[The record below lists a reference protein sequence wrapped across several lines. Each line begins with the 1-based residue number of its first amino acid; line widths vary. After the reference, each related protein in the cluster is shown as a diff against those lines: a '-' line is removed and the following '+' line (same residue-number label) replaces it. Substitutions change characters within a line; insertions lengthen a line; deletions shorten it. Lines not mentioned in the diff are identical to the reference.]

1 MKFVERAIAAYAGLL
16 LRRPGTLLLGVVV
29 LTVASLWAGAQLT
42 INTNQLDLISQDLQ
56 AVKDVKRVVDMVGGA
71 GHLII
76 GLRGRD
82 ETTLKAV
89 ADDLAAGLKADKA
102 HVRNAVHK
110 IDTSFVRTNAPMF
123 VETADLAEV
132 RRQGQLK
139 IKDVIR
145 RNSPFFLEIKPTPP
159 YEPTLDPIIEKY
171 KRVGK
176 KSIADD
182 YYISDDRL
190 MVLIVVKPM
199 WDSNQL
205 AQTGE
210 LVELLRQRFAAYSAK
225 NPHGATLTE
234 SYEREPALDGKQVG
248 FGFTGSYKTSYDDSF
263 EMKASL
269 GPTSLWSFAGVLLV
283 VIAFLGRRPGAILII
298 MGTMMAGLAITFGF
312 TWATVGQLNMVTSIL
327 AAILMGMGID
337 FAIHFVYRLR
347 HYLGTGLAV
356 EAAVRETVVHAGTAA
371 LVAAM
376 AGAASFFALLFSEF
390 RGFSQFGLLAGAG
403 TVIIGASVFVAAPAL
418 LLLLGRRWPR
428 LPLALVG
435 SRSIDDPAS
444 AALRVP
450 VPRVLLGVAGLA
462 VVVTSAFGP
471 GVRFE
476 YNTRALMVEHQPS
489 VRLQDEVAARYQISA
504 DPVAV
509 YTKTLADTKK
519 LYDELNPLNHK
530 KYSTIDQ
537 VVSMFTF
544 VPPADQ
550 QARNAKILTEWKGE
564 LTDID
569 AESLPPDI
577 QDKYKQLLG
586 YLDTKPYALEQL
598 PNVVRKQFEH
608 LPQARPENRG
618 FLTFIY
624 PVVDLWD
631 GKQMLKF
638 AEEVEEIHTADGTTF
653 RAAGLPILFAHLAK
667 IVLHDGRFSSGLT
680 IALLVILLLVDFRSA
695 RAASV
700 ALVPLLGGMGAML
713 GVMALM
719 DWSLNFMNIVVFPIV
734 LGSGISHGV
743 YLMHR
748 FEEGASPLEALK
760 TVGNAILCST
770 LTTLAGW
777 AGLLAAGHK
786 GLKSMGILACV
797 GMSTTLLVTL
807 FVMPA
812 VLQLMHD
819 RRARQ
824 VPGPA
829 PTPALA
835 RDPLATPPEPAE
847 ESA

>member
-1 MKFVERAIAAYAGLL
+1 MKFVERAILAYAGLL
-16 LRRPGTLLLGVVV
+16 LRRPGTLLSVVV
-29 LTVASLWAGAQLT
+29 VATLASLWAGSQLT

-82 ETTLKAV
+82 EATLKGV
-89 ADDLAAGLKADKA
+89 ADDLAAALKADTK
-102 HVRNAVHK
+102 HIRTAVHK

-132 RRQGQLK
+132 RRQGMLK
-139 IKDVIR
+139 IKDTIR

-205 AQTGE
+205 AETGE
-210 LVELLRQRFAAYSAK
+210 LVDLLRQRFAAYSRQ
-225 NPHGATLTE
+225 NRHGATLTE
-234 SYEREPALDGKQVG
+234 TYEREPAAAGKQVG

-269 GPTSLWSFAGVLLV
+269 GPTSLWSFAGVVLV
-283 VIAFLGRRPGAILII
+283 VLAFLGRRPGAILLIV
-298 MGTMMAGLAITFGF
+298 GTMMAGLAITFGF
-312 TWATVGQLNMVTSIL
+312 TWVTVGQLNMVTSIL

-337 FAIHFVYRLR
+337 FAIHFVYRMR
-347 HYLGTGLAV
+347 HYLGTGLPF
-356 EAAVRETVVHAGTAA
+356 EAAVRETVVHAGIAA
-371 LVAAM
+371 LVAAT

-403 TVIIGASVFVAAPAL
+403 TVIIGATVFVAAPAV
-418 LLLLGRRWPR
+418 LLLLGRRWPG
-428 LPLALVG
+428 LPLALLGARTV
-435 SRSIDDPAS
+435 DDPS
-444 AALRVP
+444 TAAAQRVP
-450 VPRVLLGVAGLA
+450 MPRVLLVLAGIA
-462 VVVTSAFGP
+462 VVATSVFGP
-471 GVRFE
+471 RVRFE
-476 YNTRALMVEHQPS
+476 YNTRALMVEDQPS
-489 VRLQDEVAARYQISA
+489 VRLQDEVGARYQISA

-509 YTKTLADTKK
+509 YTKTLEDTKK
-519 LYDELNPLNHK
+519 LYAELNPLNHK

-550 QARNAKILTEWKGE
+550 QARNAQILTAWKGE

-586 YLDTKPYALEQL
+586 YLDTKPYTLEQL
-598 PNVVRKQFEH
+598 PAVVRKQFEH

-638 AEEVEEIHTADGTTF
+638 AEEVEEIHTADGSTF

-680 IALLVILLLVDFRSA
+680 ILLLVILLLVDFRSA

-743 YLMHR
+743 YLLHR

-797 GMSTTLLVTL
+797 GMSTTLLVTV

-812 VLQLMHD
+812 VLQLLHD
-819 RRARQ
+819 RRTRAP
-824 VPGPA
+824 VPA
-829 PTPALA
+829 PAA
-835 RDPLATPPEPAE
+835 GPLPDATTQTAE